1 MKRIENRLRR
11 DLPAL
16 ADALVSNRSTL
27 LNSIGT
33 DGDEHPAATRAIR
46 QTSARRWSPALVTAA
61 AAALLVLG
69 VVGLLSIDRDGTDEQ
84 LTPVSDVSSQPATET
99 DTGSLPSAS
108 TGVPDDSLGDPEAAA
123 VLNVDGESVNSCSSF
138 APMVPVSSAETPFTI
153 RSGLTSSGGTWI
165 SVDDAKN
172 RRVASVCQDN
182 EALLDGAVDAQMA
195 WPIGD
200 DVFVASIEPDAAEQN
215 PVPSW
220 FNSVGRYSLLP
231 VRSTAVI
238 GRIAPD
244 VELSAVPDIQS
255 EAAERER
262 QLIDKI
268 EQVRDLRNYVSS
280 IGVVKV
286 ESDASPLDS
295 AGGIEG
301 PLMYWREPP
310 EGERESEEALIEGI
324 LIQDGDCLFVV
335 NDEVRSVVLWEYGTR
350 WLADQFAIELPNG
363 TTIAVGSRIEGRG
376 GGYHAVE
383 QLSFFTSSDAVS
395 ARAEQC
401 AGPSGEVAVVQS

>member
-16 ADALVSNRSTL
+16 ADALVSNKSSL
-27 LNSIGT
+27 LKSIGT
-33 DGDEHPAATRAIR
+33 DGDEHPATTRAIR
-46 QTSARRWSPALVTAA
+46 QTSAKHWSPTLVTAA

-69 VVGLLSIDRDGTDEQ
+69 GVGLLLIDRDGTDEQ
-84 LTPVSDVSSQPATET
+84 FTPVSDVPSQPATET
-99 DTGSLPSAS
+99 DTGSAPSAS
-108 TGVPDDSLGDPEAAA
+108 TGVPDDSLVDPEAAA
-123 VLNVDGESVNSCSSF
+123 VLNADGESVNSCSSF
-138 APMVPVSSAETPFTI
+138 APMVPVSSAETPLTI

-172 RRVASVCQDN
+172 RRLASVCQDN

-220 FNSVGRYSLLP
+220 FNSIGRYSLSP

-244 VELSAVPDIQS
+244 VELPAVPDIQS

-280 IGVVKV
+280 IGVVNV
-286 ESDASPLDS
+286 ASDASPLDP
-295 AGGIEG
+295 AGGIDG
-301 PLMYWREPP
+301 PLMYWRERP

-335 NDEVRSVVLWEYGTR
+335 NDEFRSVVLWEYGTR
-350 WLADQFAIELPNG
+350 WLANEFAIELPTG

-376 GGYHAVE
+376 GGYHPVE
-383 QLSFFTSSDAVS
+383 QLSFFTSSDAVA